1 MRKDNENYLEIFDN
15 ICGRCCV
22 YGDNVGYFRHL
33 WQNGACSRLSDLA
46 DSFFVSGFVLF
57 GAGML
62 VFLTNGGAFDALAF
76 GFVKLIDSFRKNVR
90 NTKYQTYYDYANEK
104 KSEQRSFLHIVLV
117 GIGFIAVAVVFY
129 FLYQNALQQ
138 LQQATALL
146 W

>member
-1 MRKDNENYLEIFDN
+1 MKTIWKYLITFAVGAVFTVIMLVIF
-15 ICGRCCV
+15 GTFGKTAPAAV
-22 YGDNVGYFRHL
+22 F
-33 WQNGACSRLSDLA
+33 QDLA

-62 VFLTNGGAFDALAF
+62 VFLTNGGAFDALGF